1 MERDLGEV
9 LASQQKMLDHR
20 GEDTATEDAQM
31 REHYLE
37 HLRHVKFMVGYRR
50 HFDTL
55 FVPHRG
61 VLGQPREEARR
72 INQFLGG
79 IADESAMVEVVD
91 RALYR
96 NRA

>member
-1 MERDLGEV
+1 
-9 LASQQKMLDHR
+9 
-20 GEDTATEDAQM
+20 M

-61 VLGQPREEARR
+61 VLDQPREEARR

-79 IADESAMVEVVD
+79 VADERAMVEVVD